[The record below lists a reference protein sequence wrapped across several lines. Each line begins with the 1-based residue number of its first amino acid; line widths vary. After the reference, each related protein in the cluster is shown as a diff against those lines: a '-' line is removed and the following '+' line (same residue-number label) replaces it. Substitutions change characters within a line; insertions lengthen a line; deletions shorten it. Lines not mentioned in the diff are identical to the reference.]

1 MSKTISSNRTKGIIC
16 IILSALGF
24 ALMSACVKLAGDL
37 PNFQK
42 VFFRN
47 LVSAIIALYLILK
60 HKGSLTGKK
69 ENIDEIYIWNYRCNF
84 KLLCHR

>member
-60 HKGSLTGKK
+60 
-69 ENIDEIYIWNYRCNF
+69 IYIWNYRCNF

>member
-37 PNFQK
+37 PNFQS
-42 VFFRN
+42 VFRN

-69 ENIDEIYIWNYRCNF
+69 RIERYY
-84 KLLCHR
+84 

>member
-1 MSKTISSNRTKGIIC
+1 MNKIISSDRTKGIIC

-60 HKGSLTGKK
+60 HKGSFTGKK
-69 ENIDEIYIWNYRCNF
+69 ENRKTSTCAIYR
-84 KLLCHR
+84 L